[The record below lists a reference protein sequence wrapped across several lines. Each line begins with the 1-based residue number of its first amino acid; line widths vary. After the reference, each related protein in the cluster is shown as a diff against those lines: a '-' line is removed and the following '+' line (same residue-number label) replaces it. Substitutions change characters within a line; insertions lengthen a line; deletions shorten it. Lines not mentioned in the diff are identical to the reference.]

1 MLPFFSI
8 TIFNAFAFL
17 FVAFANYCKWSVYR
31 VKCNCH
37 VLILFHMLIVCFWG
51 ILLYHWQ
58 EFGRGVKLRSLVI
71 SSSSYLRLKVYR
83 VTKCLVY
90 LSIHKFISVTMCIHL
105 PKRLYWLHFSWNLL
119 FHILICVSYH
129 SFIHLG
135 RVLSGPDKR
144 YTRYDI
150 ARFSLSYKTRI
161 IWAVF
166 RYLMLTISL
175 IYYFLQKKCCP
186 EKVKMFENHV
196 YLWAFLYFYSHIKS

>member
-90 LSIHKFISVTMCIHL
+90 ISIHKFISVTMCIHL

-129 SFIHLG
+129 SFIHFG
-135 RVLSGPDKR
+135 EG
-144 YTRYDI
+144 T
-150 ARFSLSYKTRI
+150 
-161 IWAVF
+161 IWA
-166 RYLMLTISL
+166 
-175 IYYFLQKKCCP
+175 
-186 EKVKMFENHV
+186 
-196 YLWAFLYFYSHIKS
+196 W

>member
-1 MLPFFSI
+1 MRHLVVPLTRVWKGCELKNLNLFF
-8 TIFNAFAFL
+8 
-17 FVAFANYCKWSVYR
+17 
-31 VKCNCH
+31 
-37 VLILFHMLIVCFWG
+37 
-51 ILLYHWQ
+51 
-58 EFGRGVKLRSLVI
+58 I

-90 LSIHKFISVTMCIHL
+90 ISIHRFISVTMCIHL

-175 IYYFLQKKCCP
+175 IYYFLQKKMLP
-186 EKVKMFENHV
+186 RESENAWK
-196 YLWAFLYFYSHIKS
+196 LCIFMSIFLNFHSHIKS

>member
-90 LSIHKFISVTMCIHL
+90 ISIHKFISVTMCIHL

-161 IWAVF
+161 VWDVF
-166 RYLMLTISL
+166 RCLTLTISL
-175 IYYFLQKKCCP
+175 IYYFLQQKKCCP
-186 EKVKMFENHV
+186 
-196 YLWAFLYFYSHIKS
+196 